1 VMVSIRTGIVLSLHR
16 RQGSRSSASKNVFS
30 PDPYS
35 FNLFK
40 PFKLFKSFAVI
51 QHPRTVSS
59 PKLPP
64 SAPSPVFDGRG
75 GQGGEGVPEKFIT
88 LTIFTTFDACVTNR
102 WKRRGRR

>member
-1 VMVSIRTGIVLSLHR
+1 MVSIRTGIVLSLHR
-16 RQGSRSSASKNVFS
+16 RRGPKSSASKKRLF
-30 PDPYS
+30 PGPYS

-40 PFKLFKSFAVI
+40 PFKLFKPFAVI
-51 QHPRTVSS
+51 QHPRTVSY
-59 PKLPP
+59 PTLPP

-88 LTIFTTFDACVTNR
+88 FTIFTTFDACVTNR